1 MYDPFKRD
9 PKKNE
14 LQNIYNLMSDTGF
27 IKIQ

>member
-14 LQNIYNLMSDTGF
+14 LQNAKKVINDTGEL
-27 IKIQ
+27 QL